1 MTAGIAAKAPYID
14 LGAFAAAAG
23 SSFGEDWRAARVG
36 VPVPPGGMRIDVLLL
51 AEGHGITTC
60 ERSEIV
66 LLREGTLSL
75 TAEGVTLRLDAG
87 EAAIVP
93 AGTTFHW
100 RAACRVRAIVVGAAK
115 PGPDGARLTRID
127 FDAPH
132 APSARPNPD
141 LLVGDKEPACAQHV
155 DFRSADTLFYAG
167 TWSSTPYH
175 RLPMTYAHWEVML
188 LLEGDVAFGDAD
200 GNEAM
205 ARPGDLVVIPAGSA
219 CSWRGIGPTRK
230 LFVILRF

>member
-36 VPVPPGGMRIDVLLL
+36 VPVPQDGMRIDALLL
-51 AEGHGITTC
+51 AESHGIATSDL
-60 ERSEIV
+60 SEIV
-66 LLREGTLSL
+66 LVREGTLSL
-75 TAEGVTLRLDAG
+75 TADGVTLRLDAG
-87 EAAIVP
+87 EAALVP

-100 RAACRVRAIVVGAAK
+100 RAATPVRAIVVGAAK

-127 FDAPH
+127 FAAAH
-132 APSARPNPD
+132 EPSARPNPD

-175 RLPMTYAHWEVML
+175 RLPMPYAHWEVML

-200 GNEAM
+200 GNEAT
-205 ARPGDLVVIPAGSA
+205 ARPGDLVVIPAGSVA
-219 CSWRGIGPTRK
+219 SWRGIGPTRK
-230 LFVILRF
+230 LFVILRS